1 MKFNPSISFIHIIT
15 LLWAIPVGL
24 TALSMNPLLIT
35 GFTIGASL
43 ISVYLIILKPK
54 YVLIILPLFALL
66 SPIAGFFN
74 VFGIP
79 LLLSDFVFVLLI
91 IQVFVLSSISNI
103 PFTNKPFVIFFSLI
117 AFLFIFSIVFSNI
130 FGILISIK
138 PLIFLIQF
146 YIIFFYTIQYS
157 NDEKNWLLIIDS
169 WVNATLLGSIIL
181 IYAFR
186 NGTNLTNFNTD
197 NANSNLDKD
206 NLVYLF
212 QASYY
217 YAGFHFI
224 LGISIIIV
232 IIRIILSKLDFTLL
246 FNLAKLLLLFIAL
259 LLMFNKT
266 AIISVLLAL
275 IAIIVLFVSLNPKKY
290 LHFFVI
296 FLSILTVV
304 SVFAFQHFI
313 SSQFDSS
320 QSTLYLERAISISS
334 LSARFN
340 IYVTAFNSWLS
351 YPVNM
356 IIGLGPSFLD
366 GSGKENIAKNFTE
379 SEGTVDSGWISYL
392 LELGFIS
399 FFILIYI
406 FKYSISSLITYI
418 NKVGKNIN
426 YHTAAI
432 YILGALFFLVV
443 ALFTQMLGYTKTS
456 WLPFQLLI
464 IGCMNH
470 KNLNTLKNGKS
481 VQFKNQT

>member
-1 MKFNPSISFIHIIT
+1 MKFNPSLSFIRYIT
-15 LLWAIPVGL
+15 ILWAIPVGL
-24 TALSMNPLLIT
+24 TVLSINPSLIE
-35 GFTIGASL
+35 GFTIAASL
-43 ISVYLIILKPK
+43 ISVCFTILNPN
-54 YVLIILPLFALL
+54 YVLIILPFFALL

-91 IQVFVLSSISNI
+91 IQVLSLSFISKMPIN
-103 PFTNKPFVIFFSLI
+103 NKPLGILFSLM
-117 AFLFIFSIVFSNI
+117 AFFFIFSILFSNI

-138 PLIFLIQF
+138 PILFLLQF
-146 YIIFFYTIQYS
+146 FIIFFYTVQYS
-157 NDEKNWLLIIDS
+157 NDEKNWLKIIDS
-169 WVNATLLGSIIL
+169 WLNATLLGSVIL
-181 IYAFR
+181 IYAFS

-197 NANSNLDKD
+197 DANHNLEKN

-232 IIRIILSKLDFTLL
+232 ITRIILSKLDFVLL
-246 FNLAKLLLLFIAL
+246 INVAKLLLLFIAL

-266 AIISVLLAL
+266 AIISVIVAFIAL
-275 IAIIVLFVSLNPKKY
+275 ILLFVSLNPKKY
-290 LHFFVI
+290 LLFFII

-304 SVFAFQHFI
+304 CVFAFQQLL
-313 SSQFDSS
+313 SSQFDNS
-320 QSTLYLERAISISS
+320 QSSLFLERANSISS
-334 LSARFN
+334 LSTRFN
-340 IYVTAFNSWLS
+340 VYITAFKSWLS

-356 IIGLGPSFLD
+356 VFGLGPSFLD
-366 GSGKENIAKNFTE
+366 GLGKESIAQNFTE

-418 NKVGKNIN
+418 NKVGKNVN

-432 YILGALFFLVV
+432 YIVGALFFLVV

-456 WLPFQLLI
+456 WFPFQLLI

-470 KNLNTLKNGKS
+470 KYCNTSNNGTS
-481 VQFKNQT
+481 I